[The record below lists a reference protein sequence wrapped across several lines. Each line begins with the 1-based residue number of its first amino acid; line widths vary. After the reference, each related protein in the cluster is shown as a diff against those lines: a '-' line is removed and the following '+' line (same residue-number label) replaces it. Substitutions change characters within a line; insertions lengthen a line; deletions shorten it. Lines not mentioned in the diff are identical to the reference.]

1 MYVCVECGS
10 SVPYLY
16 REYSAQNLR
25 LAACSKCHQI
35 ADKYIEWETQMV
47 LIDLIL
53 NRPEAYRH
61 ILFNRGHA
69 NRMSKEIIKF
79 LTVIFAFDSFD
90 RWYLNSAQVPLPNSA
105 ASVVASPVG
114 VFTRWLLPH
123 EHQWI
128 ILLTSLGETAI
139 YISSIFLG
147 SRLYLHSTWGKY
159 NYNSRSLMS
168 AIVLSCFSKLGVLLW
183 MVWDAQYHH
192 RIGIELF
199 TLLSNVVAV
208 TVFIGNQ
215 SAWGSRISFPAV
227 MIVAAA
233 FSLRCL
239 FGYYM
244 SEVQPAI
251 HFHVF

>member
-1 MYVCVECGS
+1 MFVCVECGS

-25 LAACSKCHQI
+25 LASCGKCHQL

-69 NRMSKEIIKF
+69 HKMTREIIKF

-90 RWYLNSAQVPLPNSA
+90 RWYLNSGQVPLPNSA
-105 ASVVASPVG
+105 ESVVASPVG

-123 EHQWI
+123 DHQWI
-128 ILLTSLGETAI
+128 ILMTSVGETAI
-139 YISSIFLG
+139 YISAIFLG
-147 SRLYLHSTWGKY
+147 ARLHLHSSWGKY
-159 NYNSRSLMS
+159 NYNSRCLMS

-183 MVWDAQYHH
+183 MVWDAQFHH
-192 RIGIELF
+192 RVGIELF

-208 TVFIGNQ
+208 TVFIGND
-215 SAWGSRISFPAV
+215 AHPASRVTVSSVI
-227 MIVAAA
+227 IVTVA
-233 FSLRCL
+233 FLLRSL

-244 SEVQPAI
+244 SQVQPAI
-251 HFHVF
+251 HFNVF